1 MPAPRVFISYSHDSK
16 EHKEWTNQLA
26 ADLRKNGIDVT
37 LDQWD
42 LSLGQDISL
51 FMQNGIANSD
61 KVLLICTE
69 NYVRKSEVGK
79 GGVGFER
86 LIVTAEVVQS
96 IDTNKFIPIIVG
108 QVGEPKVPKF
118 LGPRLYSDFRDPAA
132 RFEKLEELCRALL
145 GKPFSEKPPLG
156 TATFSG
162 VPTSEVGTQKDTGIA
177 RSGKLLLSGK
187 WFEDHAT
194 AAHTALKKGK
204 HPGSMELRFGLH
216 APINKSQLEL
226 YRAVSNAEI
235 TTFGWPIAVLIDS
248 QESLRPHPYI
258 DGIKAELDLTLNGGS
273 ARNSYDYWTMR
284 NDGDFYL
291 LQSLFEDQRGSG
303 KLFFNTRIVRIAEA
317 FMFASTLYS
326 NLGVAPEA
334 KLNIR
339 VTHEGL
345 SRRTL
350 DSSNPLRSV
359 LPSKCN
365 APAAESEITLSMGQL
380 RSELVENVIKIC
392 EPLFM
397 LFNFAN
403 VPRPVYEDIVTR
415 FEKGDVS

>member
-132 RFEKLEELCRALL
+132 RFEKLEEREKGALSRCRKA
-145 GKPFSEKPPLG
+145 GLG
-156 TATFSG
+156 TDW
-162 VPTSEVGTQKDTGIA
+162 P
-177 RSGKLLLSGK
+177 
-187 WFEDHAT
+187 H
-194 AAHTALKKGK
+194 
-204 HPGSMELRFGLH
+204 RFRYK
-216 APINKSQLEL
+216 P
-226 YRAVSNAEI
+226 
-235 TTFGWPIAVLIDS
+235 
-248 QESLRPHPYI
+248 
-258 DGIKAELDLTLNGGS
+258 
-273 ARNSYDYWTMR
+273 
-284 NDGDFYL
+284 
-291 LQSLFEDQRGSG
+291 
-303 KLFFNTRIVRIAEA
+303 
-317 FMFASTLYS
+317 
-326 NLGVAPEA
+326 
-334 KLNIR
+334 
-339 VTHEGL
+339 
-345 SRRTL
+345 
-350 DSSNPLRSV
+350 
-359 LPSKCN
+359 
-365 APAAESEITLSMGQL
+365 
-380 RSELVENVIKIC
+380 
-392 EPLFM
+392 
-397 LFNFAN
+397 
-403 VPRPVYEDIVTR
+403 
-415 FEKGDVS
+415 